1 MELTMTRALI
11 RRRNLKR
18 KVSVLVLGTALIS
31 GTAFASAQVFVS
43 GGWNTCY
50 VERFNPKISK
60 ATGHDNAKIN
70 RKHQSWVKVGSSKNI
85 KPVYSS
91 VTGANKISYATQVG
105 AWNAP
110 VFCSQSSLCQLL
122 ISLKIMRRTNKLQK
136 ILMCKVIG
144 KFIFLLPLLTMK
156 R

>member
-1 MELTMTRALI
+1 MSYQKKSTSALI

-70 RKHQSWVKVGSSKNI
+70 RKHQSWAKVGSSKNI

-110 VFCSQSSLCQLL
+110 VSGWY
-122 ISLKIMRRTNKLQK
+122 K
-136 ILMCKVIG
+136 
-144 KFIFLLPLLTMK
+144 
-156 R
+156 